1 MVRPLC
7 IEYADA
13 WYHIMNRDRRSESI
27 FIDKRDYN
35 GFIGLLKDASEMW
48 NLRITAYCLMP
59 SHYHILAQTPMPTF
73 PAACDISMGFTL
85 KDLIVI
91 TSVTARCSAGVI
103 NLY

>member
-1 MVRPLC
+1 
-7 IEYADA
+7 
-13 WYHIMNRDRRSESI
+13 MNRDRRSESI

-91 TSVTARCSAGVI
+91 TSVTARCSAGAI